1 MTAGAGARKPVV
13 IREDVPH
20 ADRELIAEFIAQSP
34 HGESTRVRYAT
45 QLGEFAAW
53 LAHERTKRRER
64 SGGLTSV
71 VRADVVRFKAYLA
84 SGNRYAASP
93 TVRDRTRVLG
103 ASAVKNHVCAVQGL
117 FKYLVVVEIVDRN
130 PAEGVDRPRVK
141 VRPGLLLSRE
151 EVRAFLDA
159 RGRPREDV
167 AAYVLAFTAVRL
179 DSLRVMRWCDVDL
192 DAGTVAIKAKR
203 DKHLVLDLH
212 PELRAELRRYRLHML
227 ELADRKVE
235 IRAALANPETAYL
248 LLTRNGRPFT
258 KRSLYAMVKR
268 RATRAGLY
276 VEEPKHGECR
286 SRVSP
291 HVLRR
296 TFATLQLNDG
306 QPLDAVADVLGH
318 ESVDTTRKHYAF
330 SSNERRRATIM
341 SYSI

>member
-1 MTAGAGARKPVV
+1 MTATADARKSIT
-13 IREDVPH
+13 IREDVPRT
-20 ADRELIAEFIAQSP
+20 DRELIAEFIAQSP

-53 LAHERTKRRER
+53 LAHPRTQRKE
-64 SGGLTSV
+64 SDGLTSV
-71 VRADVVRFKAYLA
+71 SRPDVVRFKAYLV
-84 SGNRYAASP
+84 SGDRYAAAS
-93 TVRDRTRVLG
+93 TVRDRSRVLG
-103 ASAVKNHVCAVQGL
+103 ASAVKNHICAVQGL
-117 FKYLVVVEIVDRN
+117 FKYLVVVEIVERN
-130 PAEGVDRPRVK
+130 PTEGVDRPRVK

-167 AAYVLAFTAVRL
+167 AAFVLAYTAVRL
-179 DSLRVMRWCDVDL
+179 DSLRALRWQDVDL

-203 DKHLVLDLH
+203 DKYLVLDLH
-212 PELRAELRRYRLHML
+212 PELRAELRCYRVHLL
-227 ELADRKVE
+227 DLADRNPHVRE
-235 IRAALANPETAYL
+235 ALANPDTAYL

-258 KRSLYAMVKR
+258 KRSLYAMVKH
-268 RATRAGLY
+268 RANRAGLY
-276 VEEPKHGECR
+276 VEKPMHGERR

-306 QPLDAVADVLGH
+306 HPLDAVADVLGH